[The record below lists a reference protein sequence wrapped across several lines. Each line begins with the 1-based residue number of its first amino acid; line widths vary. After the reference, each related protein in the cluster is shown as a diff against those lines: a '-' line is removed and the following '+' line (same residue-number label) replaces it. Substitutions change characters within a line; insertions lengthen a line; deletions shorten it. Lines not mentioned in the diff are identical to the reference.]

1 MTLQVGITRHESEK
15 AWFLVTNNTT
25 HVIGVTNDGL
35 VISLYWGARL
45 TSTNDIAFP
54 IELAPE
60 RSSQDPSVTSAFE
73 AYPVF
78 GGLRFGPQVLK
89 VAFSDGTRELDLAY
103 STSQHTKRSLSISF
117 KDKVHEFFGVQ
128 LVYELDMEHDMISC
142 WPVLRN
148 HSQHETVSVSK
159 FQSGA
164 WHIPAALDTQRRLVT
179 LAGAWCQETQMQQ
192 HSVAP
197 GTSHLLQ
204 STRGIPSAQAYPYF
218 AILEQSSEQALSD
231 VYFGTIEWSG
241 NWSIEIQTNI
251 QGNTTIIGGIN
262 ERDFGW
268 TLGPL
273 ESTAQWKQPFT
284 VGYAKGGMAEARTL
298 MTRYVA
304 SSGSK
309 QLNPVLYNG
318 WEVYGAGVTI
328 ENQIKVA
335 THAAKL
341 GVELFVLD
349 DGWFK
354 GRSSDNAG
362 LGDWYVDKTKFPDG
376 LKPLSDK
383 VHALGMKFGLWFEP
397 EMVNPDSDLYRA
409 HPDWIYYYPD
419 YERYEERNQLVL
431 NITKHEVQEYIVER
445 MVDII
450 ASADVDYIKWD
461 MNRPI
466 SEAGSN
472 IATGDKDP
480 KEVWVKHVLTVYSII
495 RRLKREFPHLLI
507 ESCCSGGGRADVGIL
522 KEVDM
527 CWPSDNTRPD
537 ARLLIQH
544 GASCIIPPRFMSCW
558 VTDSPNDDPTLSLI
572 PISFRFH
579 VSFMGTLGLGMNIEK
594 HSRSDLEQY
603 GQWIDVYKKI
613 RHIMQ
618 LGDLTWLVPPTAN
631 APSGITVTQTTVRDQ
646 TESVVLAFRQSSP
659 FWMALPA
666 IKLQRLDNEAIYTL
680 CIWHTDP
687 LKPAFTGEQSGAY
700 LMGKGLE
707 LPYLTSKAY
716 SSVVVWLKKKEGAL
730 K

>member
-1 MTLQVGITRHESEK
+1 M
-15 AWFLVTNNTT
+15 
-25 HVIGVTNDGL
+25 
-35 VISLYWGARL
+35 
-45 TSTNDIAFP
+45 
-54 IELAPE
+54 
-60 RSSQDPSVTSAFE
+60 
-73 AYPVF
+73 
-78 GGLRFGPQVLK
+78 
-89 VAFSDGTRELDLAY
+89 
-103 STSQHTKRSLSISF
+103 
-117 KDKVHEFFGVQ
+117 
-128 LVYELDMEHDMISC
+128 YELDIENDMISR

-148 HSQHETVSVSK
+148 HSKHETVSVSK

-164 WHIPAALDTQRRLVT
+164 WHIPSALDTQRTLVT
-179 LAGAWCQETQMQQ
+179 LAGAWCQETQMQR
-192 HSVAP
+192 HSVEP
-197 GTSHLLQ
+197 GTSHVLQ

-218 AILEQSSEQALSD
+218 AIVDQSREQPTND

-262 ERDFGW
+262 DRDFGW
-268 TLGPL
+268 SLGPL
-273 ESTAQWKQPFT
+273 ESTAQWRQPFT
-284 VGYAKGGMAEARTL
+284 VGFTKKGLSDARTL
-298 MTRYVA
+298 MTRCVA
-304 SSGSK
+304 CSNPK
-309 QLNPVLYNG
+309 PLNPVLYNG
-318 WEVYGAGVTI
+318 WEVYGANVTI
-328 ENQIKVA
+328 DNQIKVA
-335 THAAKL
+335 KHAATL

-354 GRSSDNAG
+354 GRSSDTAG
-362 LGDWYVDKTKFPDG
+362 LGDWYVDKKKFPNG

-383 VHALGMKFGLWFEP
+383 VHNLGMKFGLWFEP

-419 YERYEERNQLVL
+419 YERYLERNQLVL

-445 MVDII
+445 MIDII
-450 ASADVDYIKWD
+450 STANVDYIKWD

-466 SEAGSN
+466 SEAGSKP
-472 IATGDKDP
+472 TGDKDP
-480 KEVWVKHVLTVYSII
+480 KEVWVKHVLVVYSIM
-495 RRLKREFPHLLI
+495 RRLKKQFPNLLI
-507 ESCCSGGGRADVGIL
+507 ESCCSGGGRADAAIL

-558 VTDSPNDDPTLSLI
+558 VTDSPNDDPTLSLM

-594 HSRSDLEQY
+594 HSPKDLEEY
-603 GQWIDVYKKI
+603 GQWIGVYKKI
-613 RHIMQ
+613 RHVMQ
-618 LGDLTWLVPPTAN
+618 LGDLSWLVPPTN
-631 APSGITVTQTTVRDQ
+631 SSTVTITQTTTRDQ
-646 TESVVLAFRQSSP
+646 SESVVLGFRQSSP

-666 IKLQRLDNEAIYTL
+666 TKLQRLDRDAIYSI

-687 LKPAFTGEQSGAY
+687 LCPTFTGELSGAY

-716 SSVVVWLKKKEGAL
+716 SSVVVWLKKK
-730 K
+730 